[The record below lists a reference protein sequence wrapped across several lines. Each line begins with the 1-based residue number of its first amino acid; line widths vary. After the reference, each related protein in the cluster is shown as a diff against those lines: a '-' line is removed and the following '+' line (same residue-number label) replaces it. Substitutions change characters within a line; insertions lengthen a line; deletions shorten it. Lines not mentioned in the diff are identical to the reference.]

1 LKIISTP
8 RSVAA
13 SIANSRTFSSLQNP
27 VYRWYFFGMLGQ
39 FASMNMQSVAGG
51 LLIYR
56 LTDSSALLGAMSL
69 AFAFPMIFVSM
80 FGGAVADRVQKKQ
93 VLMVSLVASAIIS
106 LLIAIALTTGLMS
119 KEQPG
124 SWWLLIFSGVLQG
137 TVMGMMLPA
146 RQALI
151 PEIVTRDQAMNA
163 VALNTLGMNVLSL
176 VAPGV
181 AGFLIDAF
189 DFKAV
194 YFAMFGLNLYATY
207 AVGLIKHTSRTS
219 NQTGNLL
226 ENIGKGFSYVRRDN
240 VIFLVLAFT
249 LVAVVFAMPYQQ
261 LLPIYVD
268 TIFGT
273 GATGLGVLMM
283 VSGAGALVGS
293 LTVASLPNR
302 RRGLILLGSGLLS
315 AIAVILFAFSQV
327 WAFTVVMMVFLGLSQ
342 SLRGAVG
349 SALLQSYTS
358 PEYMGRVMSLMMM
371 QWGVMNLC
379 TFGAGLLATVVPV
392 QWVLGGFAA
401 TLLVLVCASFVALPR
416 LRRLD

>member
-1 LKIISTP
+1 
-8 RSVAA
+8 
-13 SIANSRTFSSLQNP
+13 
-27 VYRWYFFGMLGQ
+27 
-39 FASMNMQSVAGG
+39 MQSVAGG

-56 LTDSSALLGAMSL
+56 ITGSPALLGAMSL
-69 AFAFPMIFVSM
+69 AFAVPMIFISL
-80 FGGAVADRVQKKQ
+80 FGGVVADRMQKKQ
-93 VLMVSLVASAIIS
+93 VLMAGLIATAAIS
-106 LLIAIALTTGLMS
+106 LFIAIALTAGTLS
-119 KEQPG
+119 QEQPG

-151 PEIVTRDQAMNA
+151 PEIVSREQAMNA

-176 VAPGV
+176 VAPGI

-189 DFKAV
+189 DFQAV
-194 YFAMFGLNLYATY
+194 YFAMCALNIY
-207 AVGLIKHTSRTS
+207 AVFAVSLIKHSSLSS
-219 NQTGNLL
+219 NQTGTLL
-226 ENIGKGFSYVRRDN
+226 ENIGKGFSYVRRDS

-249 LVAVVFAMPYQQ
+249 MVAVVFAMPYQQ

-273 GATGLGVLMM
+273 GATGLGILMM

-293 LTVASLPNR
+293 LIVASLPNR
-302 RRGLILLGSGLLS
+302 KRGLILIASGLIS
-315 AIAVILFAFSQV
+315 AVTLIFFSFSQV
-327 WAFTVVMMVFLGLSQ
+327 WTLTVGLMVFLGLSQ

-371 QWGVMNLC
+371 QWGIMNLC
-379 TFGAGLLATVVPV
+379 TFGAGLLASVVPV

-401 TLLVLVCASFVALPR
+401 TLLVLVCASLIALPQ